1 MKLNP
6 ADFFVSIRTST
17 RCLLLSIPFS
27 LFSAIS
33 SAREDMRR
41 LSCCTIDTSKEE
53 ETRWAVCMFLVSVCH
68 IIESSSTIS
77 SSDLRRTSWR
87 TTDCPM
93 AGPRRSNSFKTLST
107 NCNNILIYRW
117 VRSGYS
123 VTSLCPLLSRCYSIE
138 NTVLCMIIRLFFHT
152 CCSLLCC
159 LSQNQYQRLWN
170 SNSDQC
176 DPFPSSFSHYTLFIP
191 SIQKRRKER
200 KRQSKEHSKEHSSSI
215 FIQPKKIIANQ
226 FCDAQWSAPYSDF
239 SWLS

>member
-93 AGPRRSNSFKTLST
+93 AGPRRSNSSKTLST

-138 NTVLCMIIRLFFHT
+138 NTVLCMIIRYFFTLVVH
-152 CCSLLCC
+152 CCVVYHKTSINGYEIQTLTSVIRFQAVSVITPFSFHPFKREGKKEKDSL
-159 LSQNQYQRLWN
+159 
-170 SNSDQC
+170 
-176 DPFPSSFSHYTLFIP
+176 
-191 SIQKRRKER
+191 
-200 KRQSKEHSKEHSSSI
+200 
-215 FIQPKKIIANQ
+215 
-226 FCDAQWSAPYSDF
+226 
-239 SWLS
+239 